1 MQQTLLL
8 SFQLPDGESRELE
21 LKPSASESV
30 QIGRNRASTIKL
42 SMPSVSRQHARIF
55 FEGGAYWIEDLGSSN
70 GTFVN
75 REQVHRARISAGDFL
90 QCGEFALEVL
100 SRGERGAGSAQAGGI
115 GGLSTAPSLPPFM
128 GQEPARA
135 RGGAGAPSAPP
146 ARQSAPPRRTTPTS
160 EPVRAQSPTY
170 DQDLPTSQSFPP
182 SLLPR
187 LTPVASSLLS
197 SQESSDRWH
206 SKAPTNTPTPL
217 DERLTEDLERARVE
231 VQRLKEREA
240 SLSDQLRGREDE
252 VTTLRAQVDA
262 HRALSEKQRQE
273 LKALEGAQA
282 SLSRQLESLERE
294 REGAKGAR
302 AEVEDLKAELGR
314 LRDSFRSADAMNSEL
329 RSALKEERERVASVT
344 QSAPR
349 REQLEALEERVV
361 VLEAERDE
369 ALVEVGRV
377 RAEALEAQRACRL
390 AEREAEEAAEL
401 VRGARAEVVRLEGE
415 LRVSREGVSASQ
427 AVSAVLSL
435 PRPNESATSPDWA
448 LHQARFALLKQEL
461 RELRRGQGGRVSPS
475 SQLSL
480 QSQPQPQPQSIP
492 PSPSEPRR
500 ESEGQRAREWRGLV

>member
-1 MQQTLLL
+1 
-8 SFQLPDGESRELE
+8 
-21 LKPSASESV
+21 
-30 QIGRNRASTIKL
+30 
-42 SMPSVSRQHARIF
+42 
-55 FEGGAYWIEDLGSSN
+55 
-70 GTFVN
+70 
-75 REQVHRARISAGDFL
+75 
-90 QCGEFALEVL
+90 
-100 SRGERGAGSAQAGGI
+100 
-115 GGLSTAPSLPPFM
+115 
-128 GQEPARA
+128 
-135 RGGAGAPSAPP
+135 
-146 ARQSAPPRRTTPTS
+146 
-160 EPVRAQSPTY
+160 
-170 DQDLPTSQSFPP
+170 
-182 SLLPR
+182 
-187 LTPVASSLLS
+187 
-197 SQESSDRWH
+197 
-206 SKAPTNTPTPL
+206 
-217 DERLTEDLERARVE
+217 
-231 VQRLKEREA
+231 
-240 SLSDQLRGREDE
+240 
-252 VTTLRAQVDA
+252 
-262 HRALSEKQRQE
+262 
-273 LKALEGAQA
+273 
-282 SLSRQLESLERE
+282 
-294 REGAKGAR
+294 
-302 AEVEDLKAELGR
+302 
-314 LRDSFRSADAMNSEL
+314 MNSEL

-480 QSQPQPQPQSIP
+480 QSQPQPQSQSIP